1 MISKRRARSPI
12 EIIRLNPG
20 SVRHHQKRVEYA
32 FRSNDKARLA
42 EAYVELAD
50 ALFRDGQSEKAK
62 QVYGRVLEL
71 SPDDV
76 RATAALESFA
86 TPAQATEAQP
96 PAEKRPTARATRV
109 STPSKGGRRYTAALD
124 ASQLPPIDEPIA
136 PEAGGD
142 DDFVSLGDW
151 LRGEEGPKS
160 TRMVVDEEAP
170 TGDEQADFADM
181 LKKFKQGVAENVD
194 SEDHESNYDLGVA
207 YKEMGLLDEAISQFQ
222 KALRGH
228 EHRVRTYEALGQC
241 FLEKKQLPVAAT
253 ILTRALSEPG
263 ARDEQLVGVLYLLGY
278 INESLAK
285 PAPEAKAFYERVFGV
300 DIQFRDVGDRFE
312 RGRQGARV
320 VTISER
326 LRAPVASAL
335 VEIQAPVREQLD
347 NDFHTEM
354 WRIVKAD
361 APIIAAVNA
370 HLMGMKGKMLRPT
383 LLLLAS
389 ALEERSAPNAQCF
402 AAVAELVHLA
412 SVVHDDSVD
421 HSNVRRGQPT
431 INALFSHQIAV
442 AKVMGDYLYSR
453 ALAELVR
460 LEDLEPLRAFTSAS
474 NAMTLGEMRQLSSY
488 DALNF
493 SERDYFA
500 LNSAKTASLLGAS
513 CEVGALCGAPRHR
526 AALRKYG
533 EQLGMAFQVADD
545 LLDYTE
551 TESVTGK
558 PSGNDLR
565 EHKVTLPLIAAL
577 KNPSMSAAARG
588 VIDAL
593 FDTAVPTDA
602 QIAEVVGIATESG
615 GLDYARRKGEEF
627 AQEAEE
633 ALAGVPAS
641 EARQSL
647 ADAIA
652 YVLDRR
658 S

>member
-1 MISKRRARSPI
+1 
-12 EIIRLNPG
+12 
-20 SVRHHQKRVEYA
+20 
-32 FRSNDKARLA
+32 
-42 EAYVELAD
+42 
-50 ALFRDGQSEKAK
+50 
-62 QVYGRVLEL
+62 
-71 SPDDV
+71 
-76 RATAALESFA
+76 
-86 TPAQATEAQP
+86 
-96 PAEKRPTARATRV
+96 
-109 STPSKGGRRYTAALD
+109 
-124 ASQLPPIDEPIA
+124 
-136 PEAGGD
+136 
-142 DDFVSLGDW
+142 
-151 LRGEEGPKS
+151 
-160 TRMVVDEEAP
+160 
-170 TGDEQADFADM
+170 
-181 LKKFKQGVAENVD
+181 
-194 SEDHESNYDLGVA
+194 
-207 YKEMGLLDEAISQFQ
+207 
-222 KALRGH
+222 
-228 EHRVRTYEALGQC
+228 
-241 FLEKKQLPVAAT
+241 
-253 ILTRALSEPG
+253 
-263 ARDEQLVGVLYLLGY
+263 
-278 INESLAK
+278 
-285 PAPEAKAFYERVFGV
+285 
-300 DIQFRDVGDRFE
+300 
-312 RGRQGARV
+312 

-335 VEIQAPVREQLD
+335 VEIQAPVRDQLD
-347 NDFHTEM
+347 HVPTEM

-383 LLLLAS
+383 LLLLSS
-389 ALEERSAPNAQCF
+389 ALDDRSAPNAECF

-442 AKVMGDYLYSR
+442 IMGDYLYSR

-488 DALNF
+488 DALSF
-493 SERDYFA
+493 TERDYFA

-526 AALRKYG
+526 VALRKYG
-533 EQLGMAFQVADD
+533 EQLGMAFQLADD

-577 KNPSMSAAARG
+577 PLMSAAARA
-588 VIDAL
+588 VVDKL
-593 FDTAVPTDA
+593 FDTAVPNDA
-602 QIAEVVGIATESG
+602 QIAEVVGIVTECG
-615 GLDYARRKGEEF
+615 GLDYARRQGEAF

>member
-1 MISKRRARSPI
+1 
-12 EIIRLNPG
+12 
-20 SVRHHQKRVEYA
+20 
-32 FRSNDKARLA
+32 
-42 EAYVELAD
+42 
-50 ALFRDGQSEKAK
+50 
-62 QVYGRVLEL
+62 
-71 SPDDV
+71 
-76 RATAALESFA
+76 
-86 TPAQATEAQP
+86 
-96 PAEKRPTARATRV
+96 
-109 STPSKGGRRYTAALD
+109 
-124 ASQLPPIDEPIA
+124 
-136 PEAGGD
+136 
-142 DDFVSLGDW
+142 
-151 LRGEEGPKS
+151 
-160 TRMVVDEEAP
+160 
-170 TGDEQADFADM
+170 
-181 LKKFKQGVAENVD
+181 
-194 SEDHESNYDLGVA
+194 
-207 YKEMGLLDEAISQFQ
+207 
-222 KALRGH
+222 
-228 EHRVRTYEALGQC
+228 
-241 FLEKKQLPVAAT
+241 
-253 ILTRALSEPG
+253 
-263 ARDEQLVGVLYLLGY
+263 
-278 INESLAK
+278 
-285 PAPEAKAFYERVFGV
+285 
-300 DIQFRDVGDRFE
+300 
-312 RGRQGARV
+312 

-326 LRAPVASAL
+326 PRAPVASAL
-335 VEIQAPVREQLD
+335 VEIQTPVREQLD
-347 NDFHTEM
+347 NVPTEM

-383 LLLLAS
+383 LLLLSS

-442 AKVMGDYLYSR
+442 IMGDYLYSR

-493 SERDYFA
+493 TERDYFA

-533 EQLGMAFQVADD
+533 EQLGMAFQLADD

-577 KNPSMSAAARG
+577 PSMSPAARG
-588 VIDAL
+588 VVDTL

-602 QIAEVVGIATESG
+602 QIAEVVGIVTESG

>member
-1 MISKRRARSPI
+1 M
-12 EIIRLNPG
+12 
-20 SVRHHQKRVEYA
+20 
-32 FRSNDKARLA
+32 
-42 EAYVELAD
+42 
-50 ALFRDGQSEKAK
+50 
-62 QVYGRVLEL
+62 
-71 SPDDV
+71 
-76 RATAALESFA
+76 
-86 TPAQATEAQP
+86 
-96 PAEKRPTARATRV
+96 
-109 STPSKGGRRYTAALD
+109 
-124 ASQLPPIDEPIA
+124 
-136 PEAGGD
+136 
-142 DDFVSLGDW
+142 
-151 LRGEEGPKS
+151 
-160 TRMVVDEEAP
+160 
-170 TGDEQADFADM
+170 
-181 LKKFKQGVAENVD
+181 
-194 SEDHESNYDLGVA
+194 
-207 YKEMGLLDEAISQFQ
+207 
-222 KALRGH
+222 
-228 EHRVRTYEALGQC
+228 
-241 FLEKKQLPVAAT
+241 
-253 ILTRALSEPG
+253 
-263 ARDEQLVGVLYLLGY
+263 
-278 INESLAK
+278 
-285 PAPEAKAFYERVFGV
+285 
-300 DIQFRDVGDRFE
+300 
-312 RGRQGARV
+312 
-320 VTISER
+320 TISER

-347 NDFHTEM
+347 SVPTEM

-370 HLMGMKGKMLRPT
+370 HLLGMKGKMLRPT
-383 LLLLAS
+383 LLLLSS
-389 ALEERSAPNAQCF
+389 ALEDRSAPNAQCF

-442 AKVMGDYLYSR
+442 IMGDYLYSR

-577 KNPSMSAAARG
+577 PSMSTAARG
-588 VIDAL
+588 VVDAL

-602 QIAEVVGIATESG
+602 QIAEVVGIVTESG

-627 AQEAEE
+627 AHEAEE
-633 ALAGVPAS
+633 ALAGVPAGD
-641 EARQSL
+641 ARQAL